1 LPYGPVRVNY
11 VWIGESA
18 LSDRHVLATIAT
30 MTAHKGRDGYMTHK
44 DSEAN
49 DAAAQRKARLAEALR
64 ANLQK
69 RKAQARSRRAGQ
81 ADTRPEGLGA
91 GRGEK
96 E

>member
-1 LPYGPVRVNY
+1 MPYGPARVNY

-18 LSDRHVLATIAT
+18 LSDRHALATIAT
-30 MTAHKGRDGYMTHK
+30 MTANKGRDDYMAHK

-91 GRGEK
+91 GREEK